1 MITNRMLLAGVVG
14 LLVAALVAC
23 EERDS
28 PQNFGLVQDADDHGD
43 SSSEAMAL
51 DVGSTVDRDIEVIG
65 GMDFFSFRA
74 VGGQRYAIETQLG
87 SLQNTTLTLYGGD
100 GSSIAQDD
108 DAVIGNASR
117 IAWFAF
123 APPLSPGQV
132 CQIPCSLSRGQLH

>member
-23 EERDS
+23 EEGDS

-65 GMDFFSFRA
+65 GMDFFILPSRRRA
-74 VGGQRYAIETQLG
+74 EVCYRNAAGVSSEHD
-87 SLQNTTLTLYGGD
+87 SHTLWG
-100 GSSIAQDD
+100 
-108 DAVIGNASR
+108 
-117 IAWFAF
+117 
-123 APPLSPGQV
+123 
-132 CQIPCSLSRGQLH
+132 

>member
-1 MITNRMLLAGVVG
+1 MIINRMLLAGVVG

-23 EERDS
+23 EEGDS

-108 DAVIGNASR
+108 DAVIGNAPR